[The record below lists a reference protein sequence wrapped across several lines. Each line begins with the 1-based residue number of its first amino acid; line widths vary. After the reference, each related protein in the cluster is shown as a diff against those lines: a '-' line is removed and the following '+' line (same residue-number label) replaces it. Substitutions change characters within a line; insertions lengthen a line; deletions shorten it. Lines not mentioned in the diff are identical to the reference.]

1 VQRTPLRAVPGAI
14 CLDDEPLAGA
24 PAADGQAS
32 FEALRREHHLILNA
46 AGEGIYGLDL
56 QGRAHFVNPAAAAMT
71 GHRVDELIGR
81 SMHELVH
88 HSHCDGGAYPKS
100 ECPIYAAFSDGLVR
114 NVADE
119 VFWRKDGTSFPVE
132 YTSTPI
138 IESGRVV
145 GAVVVFRDISLRRF
159 TEDRLRQALAEVQR
173 LKVELQAENH
183 YLKSQIQAAAR
194 ATLVGESR
202 ALRRVLELV
211 CRFAPTDAT
220 VLVTGESGTGKE
232 LVCRAL
238 HEQGPRRERALVTLN
253 CAAISP
259 QLMESELFGHER
271 GAFTGAVA
279 QRAGRF
285 ELAEGG
291 TLFLDE
297 IGELPLE
304 AQAKLLR
311 VLEVREFQRVGGTR
325 TLTSN
330 ARIVAATNQ
339 DLRRLVEQGRFRADL
354 YYRLHVMPIE
364 VPPLRERPE
373 DILALAEH
381 FRQRSQLQWNRR
393 FEGIAPESLERMR
406 RHSWPGNV
414 RELAHT
420 IERAVLVSDGPWL
433 ELGPLDARPAD
444 ARPPESAPPPSSVP
458 PAPSARTLDE
468 VQRSHIVSALE
479 SSGFRIA
486 GPRGAAQKLGLHP
499 NTLRYRMSK
508 LGIRAGNG

>member
-1 VQRTPLRAVPGAI
+1 VQRSSLRAVPGAI
-14 CLDDEPLAGA
+14 CLDAEPLPSRPELEAR
-24 PAADGQAS
+24 DC

-56 QGRAHFVNPAAAAMT
+56 EGRARFVNPAAAAMT
-71 GHRVDELIGR
+71 GHRVEELLGR

-88 HSHCDGGAYPKS
+88 HAHGDGTAYPRS
-100 ECPIYAAFSDGLVR
+100 ECPIYAAFHDGLVR

-138 IESGRVV
+138 IEAGRVV

-159 TEDRLRQALAEVQR
+159 TEGRLRQALSEVQR
-173 LKVELQAENH
+173 LKEQLQAENH
-183 YLKSQIQAAAR
+183 YLKTQIEASR
-194 ATLVGESR
+194 ATIVGESP

-211 CRFAPTDAT
+211 RRFAPTDAS

-232 LVCRAL
+232 LVCQAL
-238 HEQGPRRERALVTLN
+238 HEHSARRERPLVTLN

-279 QRAGRF
+279 QREGRF
-285 ELAEGG
+285 ELADGG

-304 AQAKLLR
+304 AQGKLLR
-311 VLEVREFQRVGGTR
+311 VLEAREFQRVGGAR
-325 TLTSN
+325 TLQSN

-339 DLRRLVEQGRFRADL
+339 NLRALVEQGRFRADL
-354 YYRLHVMPIE
+354 YYRLYVMPIE
-364 VPPLRERPE
+364 VPPLRERPD
-373 DILALAEH
+373 DIPALAEH
-381 FRQRSQLQWNRR
+381 FSLRSQRRWHRR
-393 FEGIAPESLERMR
+393 FDGIAPESLARLQ

-414 RELAHT
+414 RELAHAV
-420 IERAVLVSDGPWL
+420 ERAVLVCDGSLL
-433 ELGPLDARPAD
+433 EIGPLLERPGEPALPLPV
-444 ARPPESAPPPSSVP
+444 AAA
-458 PAPSARTLDE
+458 PAPTLDH
-468 VQRSHIVSALE
+468 VQREHIVRALE
-479 SSGFRIA
+479 STGYRISG
-486 GPRGAAQKLGLHP
+486 PKGAAQQLGLHP
-499 NTLRYRMSK
+499 NTLRYRMAK
-508 LGIRAGNG
+508 LGIRS